1 MIFQY
6 MFYSLEGGLPSSMK
20 PNVPSA
26 LLGDIGCSKII
37 GNILFEGYRRLS
49 KLQARIRLYCTD
61 GQCHNFLV

>member
-20 PNVPSA
+20 PNVSSA

-37 GNILFEGYRRLS
+37 GNYSVSKSSSEKKYSGFLS
-49 KLQARIRLYCTD
+49 YKWMDPEAL
-61 GQCHNFLV
+61 